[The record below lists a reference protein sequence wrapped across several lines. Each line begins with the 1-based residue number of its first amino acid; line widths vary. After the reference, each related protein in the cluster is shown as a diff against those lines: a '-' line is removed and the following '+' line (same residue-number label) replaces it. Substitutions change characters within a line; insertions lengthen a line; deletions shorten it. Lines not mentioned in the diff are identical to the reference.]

1 MKWNPRVASKADIP
15 QLNDLIPRS
24 SFALQQDVYSREKT
38 EAALGPVFGV
48 DVQLIEDGTYFVV
61 EDKGKIVGCG
71 GWSFRK
77 SLFGGNDERTE
88 PDPRLDPKVDSARVR
103 AFFIDPDYAR
113 QGIGSAIMKEC
124 EDALIAMGFAH
135 VEISATLVGEPLY
148 AKFGYKSVEHYE
160 IPLEGAKPMDVVK
173 MTKTIKQN
181 QNQVVHSIPSSHS
194 SPTLRE

>member
-1 MKWNPRVASKADIP
+1 
-15 QLNDLIPRS
+15 
-24 SFALQQDVYSREKT
+24 LQRDAYSREQID
-38 EAALGPVFGV
+38 AALGPVFGV

-77 SLFGGNDERTE
+77 SLFGGSEDKSV
-88 PDPRLDPKVDSARVR
+88 PDPKLDLKTDSARVR

-148 AKFGYKSVEHYE
+148 TKFGYESVEHYE
-160 IPLEGAKPMDVVK
+160 IPLEGVKPMEVIK
-173 MTKTIKQN
+173 MTKSIRTSKTIAW
-181 QNQVVHSIPSSHS
+181 
-194 SPTLRE
+194 LA